1 MKRLLFL
8 LIILCAS
15 TMIFAQQLTVKTVN
29 LRPQDARARTNPRN
43 DAKGQKCA
51 IIRVRVVGVENLVF
65 PDAVGN
71 VERSMSEYIVYV
83 PEGLKTLR
91 YNNKEGK
98 SLGTIKFDDWDQEIN
113 SLASYDVTFESSDH
127 LRSAI
132 FSIQPANATL
142 FFDGKKVDV
151 NNDGVAMINK
161 PVGNYSY
168 RVEAKGYIGQ
178 EGIVSLEEDDVST
191 VTDVILDERLY
202 PVSIIA
208 VPEKATVFIDNK
220 AYTKNEMTDLK
231 LSEGKHSVRVTASN
245 YQDDERSITVKSSM
259 DPVYVVLKEAK
270 HEVIKHKEE
279 RSRTN
284 ISIRNAF
291 YITGGFSMSGVE
303 NIGKIFGS
311 KNALDFGA
319 ELSATQH
326 FGGVFGLREGISIF
340 ILKPNGN
347 EKYFDMSVYNDST
360 RYFMH
365 LDVPLQFSISVPFGA
380 YNRHLFSVFAGGY
393 GSYIW
398 RDDDWAE
405 KALSDEDKKRDI
417 PDVDKKDKDYWDYGL
432 RLSAKL
438 DIGHFTLGV
447 DLSQSFHKM
456 GLSAGANVGVK
467 LYSLRKKNKKYE

>member
-1 MKRLLFL
+1 MKFDYMKRLLFL

-98 SLGTIKFDDWDQEIN
+98 SLGTVKFDDWDQEIN

-291 YITGGFSMSGVE
+291 YITGGFAFTSASNVG
-303 NIGKIFGS
+303 NLFDG
-311 KNALDFGA
+311 KNAFDFGL
-319 ELSATQH
+319 EFSAVQH
-326 FGGVFGLREGISIF
+326 FGGIFALREGASIGAIKSNKNESYIDF
-340 ILKPNGN
+340 AYDIESDSLKW
-347 EKYFDMSVYNDST
+347 MWRV
-360 RYFMH
+360 
-365 LDVPLQFSISVPFGA
+365 DVPLQFGVSLPFGS
-380 YNRHLFSVFAGGY
+380 YNKHLFSIFGGGY
-393 GSYIW
+393 ARYIGLT
-398 RDDDWAE
+398 DISESEYKFPDGYA
-405 KALSDEDKKRDI
+405 KRG
-417 PDVDKKDKDYWDYGL
+417 DVDDYIFDYGI

-438 DIGHFTLGV
+438 DFSSFTIGADF
-447 DLSQSFHKM
+447 SQSLNDLGF
-456 GLSAGANVGVK
+456 SAGVNVGVK
-467 LYSLRKKNKKYE
+467 LYSLRKKD

>member
-1 MKRLLFL
+1 MKKIL
-8 LIILCAS
+8 LIFLMICAVS
-15 TMIFAQQLTVKTVN
+15 ATYAQQLTVKTVN
-29 LRPQDARARTNPRN
+29 LRPQDARARTNPRD

-51 IIRVRVVGVENLVF
+51 IIRVGVVGVENLVF

-71 VERSMSEYIVYV
+71 VERSLSEYIVYV

-113 SLASYDVTFESSDH
+113 SLASYDVVFESSDH

-142 FFDGKKVDV
+142 IFDGKKVEV
-151 NNDGVAMINK
+151 NGDGIAMINK
-161 PVGNYSY
+161 PVGDYSY
-168 RVEAKGYIGQ
+168 KVEAKGYIGQ
-178 EGIVSLEEDDVST
+178 EGIVSLEEDDIST
-191 VTDVILDERLY
+191 VTDVILDEQLY
-202 PVSIIA
+202 PVSIIV

-220 AYTKNEMTDLK
+220 PYTKDEMVGLK
-231 LSEGKHSVRVTASN
+231 LSEGKHSLRVTATN
-245 YQDDERSITVKSSM
+245 YQDDERSFTVSSSM
-259 DPVYVVLKEAK
+259 DPIYVVLKEAK
-270 HEVIKHKEE
+270 HEVVKHKEE

-291 YITGGFSMSGVE
+291 YITGGFSFAGAE
-303 NIGKIFGS
+303 NIGKIFGG

-326 FGGVFGLREGISIF
+326 FGGIFGLREGVSF
-340 ILKPNGN
+340 FVLKPNGN

-360 RYFMH
+360 HYLTHF
-365 LDVPLQFSISVPFGA
+365 DVPLQFSVSVPFGA
-380 YNRHLFSVFAGGY
+380 YNRHLFSIFAGGY

-398 RDDDWAE
+398 MQDSWAE
-405 KALSDEDKKRDI
+405 KVLSDEDKKRDI
-417 PDVDKKDKDYWDYGL
+417 PDVDKKDKDYWDYGI

-447 DLSQSFHKM
+447 DLSQSLHKM
-456 GLSAGANVGVK
+456 GFSAGANIGVK
-467 LYSLRKKNKKYE
+467 LYSLRKKN